1 MAMPS
6 LAAKQSLE
14 QATARYQAHVNQAG
28 AYLASRGITPEVAAT
43 VRLGHVDPDDYEPG
57 HEQYVGRLTI
67 PFITPIGG
75 VIDIRFRSIVTDD
88 GPKYLTRPGGDSHL
102 YNVVA
107 FQQESDVIAICEG
120 EIDTITA
127 HYLCGIPAVGLSGAN
142 AWKDWYARAF
152 YDYRR
157 VIVLCDGDQPGRDL
171 GKRIASQLDTA
182 VVVSMPDNHDVN
194 SLFVSDGPTAVRER
208 AGL

>member
-6 LAAKQSLE
+6 LVVKQSLE
-14 QATARYQAHVNQAG
+14 QATTRYQAHVQQVG
-28 AYLASRGITPEVAAT
+28 TYLASRGITPEVAAT
-43 VRLGHVDPDDYEPG
+43 VRLGYVAPDDYEPG
-57 HEQYVGRLTI
+57 HEQYVGRLVI
-67 PFITPIGG
+67 PFITPTG
-75 VIDIRFRSIVTDD
+75 VIDIRFRAVGTDD
-88 GPKYLTRPGGDSHL
+88 GPKYLTRPGGESHL
-102 YNVVA
+102 YNVTA

-142 AWKDWYARAF
+142 NWKDWYARAF
-152 YDYRR
+152 QDYRR

-171 GKRIASQLDTA
+171 GKRIASQIDTT